1 MLRALLIVAAITAGC
16 KKADK
21 AKPAPAPAPAPAVA
35 TTGSD
40 GLRHVAVEA
49 GKDGYVPDKIA
60 GKPGEKL
67 VLTFTRTMDASCISQ
82 LKAPDGTMVDLPLN
96 KPVDVAVTVPQ
107 TGEVGFACG
116 MDMFHG
122 TVVAQP

>member
-1 MLRALLIVAAITAGC
+1 MIRALLLVVVVVGGC
-16 KKADK
+16 QKGEKAP
-21 AKPAPAPAPAPAVA
+21 PAPAPKAAPAVA

-49 GKDGYVPDKIA
+49 GKDGYVPDKIG

-67 VLTFTRTMDASCISQ
+67 VLTFTRTMDASCIAQ
-82 LKAPDGTMVDLPLN
+82 LKAPDGKMVDLPLG

-122 TVVAQP
+122 VVVAQP